1 MIKKISQEKQRQR
14 APSKSSLETRQKIL
28 DAAEH
33 LFAFRSYDA
42 ASIRDI
48 AQRADVKLGL
58 VNHHFGSKEDLFF
71 KTVERR
77 AEELARLRLDAL
89 DLLKASGETITLR
102 GVLEA
107 FFYPYLD
114 KAENSGPGWLA
125 YARLVAMVSAEE
137 RWSTISRAC
146 FDPTAKVFLTE
157 IAKLYPETDLRKVS
171 ATFVFSISSQIALC
185 TSAWRVDAMAGKDH
199 TSGIAELKTL
209 LVDFATAGIHSAL
222 SQQAPNISANA

>member
-48 AQRADVKLGL
+48 AQKAGVKLGL
-58 VNHHFGSKEDLFF
+58 VNHHFGTKEDLFF

-89 DLLKASGETITLR
+89 EQLKASEEVMTLK
-102 GVLEA
+102 GILES

-137 RWSTISRAC
+137 RWSAISQAC
-146 FDPTAKVFLTE
+146 FDPTAKVFLSE
-157 IAKLYPETDLRKVS
+157 IAKLYPTANLRKVS

-185 TSAWRVDAMAGKDH
+185 TSAWRVDAMAEEDH
-199 TSGIAELKTL
+199 TSGIAEMKTL
-209 LVDFATAGIHSAL
+209 LVAYATAGIHSAL
-222 SQQAPNISANA
+222 SQQDTTIYANA